1 MHSTS
6 YPLYTLH
13 LKLSFQCDLHFP
25 RIHYQ
30 AVAICMAFIPQVA
43 PHMEIAHYSPSE
55 NIAVEFCSTNHQLL
69 CYLVITSLFYVWNHS
84 TMGLQIEKA
93 NYLTNVHL
101 LSWGGHDFFF
111 LLCFS
116 PAFFL
121 CHPLLGDRKRL
132 ERRKSFF
139 GYLFMDFPFN
149 IHAFFRTIWVQRRIC
164 CLGGGQGQKSG
175 FSSNE
180 PSGWREEREREREG
194 TRERGFM
201 CSLVNERQALK
212 VTGCVYYWSV
222 SRLMGRGEEKREER
236 AELLSRDQSTQA
248 WEQEGAPSNKLRHTR
263 CACPYR
269 FSDDSPAC
277 WMAFTGN

>member
-1 MHSTS
+1 MCQGTSEYISQINDSLYLFVMHSTS

-13 LKLSFQCDLHFP
+13 LQLSFQCHLHFP
-25 RIHYQ
+25 RIHYR

-43 PHMEIAHYSPSE
+43 PHMEITQYIPSE
-55 NIAVEFCSTNHQLL
+55 NIAVEFWSTNHQLH

-101 LSWGGHDFFF
+101 LSWGGHDFFSPLF
-111 LLCFS
+111 LPCALPLS
-116 PAFFL
+116 STAGRQKEVRTTEVLFFL
-121 CHPLLGDRKRL
+121 VIYSWIFHLIFMPFQDYLGAEENLLP
-132 ERRKSFF
+132 RRRPRPKIRFQ
-139 GYLFMDFPFN
+139 LQW
-149 IHAFFRTIWVQRRIC
+149 AQRMK
-164 CLGGGQGQKSG
+164 G
-175 FSSNE
+175 
-180 PSGWREEREREREG
+180 REREIDREG

-236 AELLSRDQSTQA
+236 AALLSREPEHTGM
-248 WEQEGAPSNKLRHTR
+248 GARG
-263 CACPYR
+263 
-269 FSDDSPAC
+269 SPKQ
-277 WMAFTGN
+277 